1 MGRSEQAR
9 VPMRAAGRTPT
20 AREAL
25 LACGIAYAAAY
36 VVVNDVVAAWAYH
49 GYSRIDQAVSELSAL
64 SAPPRAFL
72 LVMLPV
78 FTALMVAFGI
88 GVWRS
93 AAGSRALRVAGVT
106 LVAFGVTGLLWLPF
120 PMSPRDHIARASG
133 EMSGN
138 DLGHLVL
145 SGVTALLI
153 VTMCVAGAA
162 HFGRGFRLYTAV
174 TVTLVLVFSGVLTGL
189 LSVRLAAGQP
199 TPLLGLF
206 ERVGIGAWLLWL
218 AGLAVVLMRE
228 PVVSSEGEIRP

>member
-1 MGRSEQAR
+1 MCRSEQAR
-9 VPMRAAGRTPT
+9 VPMRVAGRAPT
-20 AREAL
+20 VHVAL

-36 VVVNDVVAAWAYH
+36 VVVNDVVAAWIYR
-49 GYSRIDQAVSELSAL
+49 GYSRVDQAVSELSAL
-64 SAPPRAFL
+64 SAPSRAFL
-72 LVMLPV
+72 LLTVPV

-93 AAGSRALRVAGVT
+93 AAGGRALRVTGAT
-106 LVAFGVTGLLWLPF
+106 LVASGVTGLLWLPF
-120 PMSPRDHIARASG
+120 PMSARDHIARASG
-133 EMSGN
+133 AMAGN

-162 HFGRGFRLYTAV
+162 HFGRGFRVYTAL

-189 LSVRLAAGQP
+189 LSVRLAAGEP

-206 ERVGIGAWLLWL
+206 ERAGIGAWLLWL
-218 AGLAVVLMRE
+218 SVLAIALMRE
-228 PVVSSEGEIRP
+228 PAVSGGREIQP